1 MYNDLILD
9 DFILSVIDQGITGVK
24 NNDLSAVVTALD
36 FINTEID
43 KRNQQQDQSFYI
55 GANETIIANQ
65 VVQSE
70 VLGNYG
76 ELFNIYKTYLQQTN
90 GLHLVLG

>member
-24 NNDLSAVVTALD
+24 NNDLSAVVTSLD

-43 KRNQQQDQSFYI
+43 KRSQQQDQSFYF

-76 ELFNIYKTYLQQTN
+76 KLFNFYKTYSL
-90 GLHLVLG
+90 